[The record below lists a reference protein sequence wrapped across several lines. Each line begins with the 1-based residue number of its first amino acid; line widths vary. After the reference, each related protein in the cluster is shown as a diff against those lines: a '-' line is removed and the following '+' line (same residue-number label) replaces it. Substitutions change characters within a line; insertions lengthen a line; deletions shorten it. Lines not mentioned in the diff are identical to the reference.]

1 MKIFSACA
9 FVVGTAVLSGTS
21 FVHAAAAAV
30 RSADDAA
37 VTPRP
42 LTLEAALGND
52 AGMGSGSGSGRKP
65 FEQQATTDKADA
77 QVSIRRKT
85 KNVIPNMTTTMIIP
99 FRIHLI
105 PCTVCY
111 YRFLINGEIL
121 YWEGGGLLFF
131 TRLGLPRRPSMVV
144 LLFVLCSLCCYH
156 PPFSSL
162 LIFFRY
168 RSILIPTRPI
178 LSIYTYLFYSRA
190 FVPFSLIHSLSRAF
204 YLSRSTFIIHPFI
217 ERRWW
222 RCYHHVDG
230 R

>member
-77 QVSIRRKT
+77 QVSKKKNEECDTKRDDDNDHTVPNTLVTLYCVLLSLPYQRR
-85 KNVIPNMTTTMIIP
+85 NFVLGGWGAFVFYEAGVAEASIDG
-99 FRIHLI
+99 
-105 PCTVCY
+105 CVVVCS
-111 YRFLINGEIL
+111 
-121 YWEGGGLLFF
+121 LFF
-131 TRLGLPRRPSMVV
+131 V
-144 LLFVLCSLCCYH
+144 LLPSSFLL
-156 PPFSSL
+156 PFN
-162 LIFFRY
+162 FF
-168 RSILIPTRPI
+168 
-178 LSIYTYLFYSRA
+178 
-190 FVPFSLIHSLSRAF
+190 
-204 YLSRSTFIIHPFI
+204 
-217 ERRWW
+217 
-222 RCYHHVDG
+222 
-230 R
+230 